1 MDIGRMLPQQ
11 WQRSR
16 AGRTDEPGAAMF
28 LALRLRLT
36 LWYCGV
42 LAAALLL
49 FGLALY
55 IGVQQVLFTSVRA
68 DLAARIPTNIQQP
81 SGPPNVLCTLPTHDG
96 GQGGGGTTV
105 LTVSYNQSGV
115 VLHSDGGMQ
124 LPSAFLSN
132 TLVQDALA
140 HGTATD
146 IVDSNSSFG
155 HIYRFARA
163 VPDPDY
169 PGHMYVFQAGE
180 SVQMQMTE
188 LNILLLLLLIV
199 GAIVLVGAGLGGLFL
214 ANRALA
220 PTRLA
225 FNRQRRFIAD
235 ASHEL
240 RTPLTL
246 MRADAEVLLRGRE
259 RLDEEDA
266 MLLEDIVS
274 EAEHM
279 TTLTTN
285 MLTLA
290 RLDDHSQHREQ
301 EVVNLTEVAQ
311 AVVQRVKAF
320 AEQSGVTVETENS
333 GDMPLVIGD
342 HALLEQAT
350 LVLTDN
356 AIKYNRPDGR
366 VTVRTSTNKGYAQ
379 LEVRDTGIGISA
391 EHLSHLGERFYR
403 VDKARSRAIGGT
415 GLGISIAH
423 SIAAT
428 HGGTLTLNSV
438 PDEGTTAKLS
448 LPLAQNTQYG
458 RRTGELSGMR

>member
-1 MDIGRMLPQQ
+1 MDIGRMLPRQ

-16 AGRTDEPGAAMF
+16 VGRTDEPGAAMF

-55 IGVQQVLFTSVRA
+55 FGVQQVLFSSVRA
-68 DLAARIPTNIQQP
+68 DLASHVPTNLQQS
-81 SGPPNVLCTLPTHDG
+81 SGPPNVLCTLPTRDG
-96 GQGGGGTTV
+96 GQVGGTAV
-105 LTVSYNQSGV
+105 LTVFYNQSGV
-115 VLHSDGGMQ
+115 VMHSDGGVQ

-146 IVDSNSSFG
+146 IVDSNGSFG

-180 SVQMQMTE
+180 SVQMQVSE
-188 LNILLLLLLIV
+188 LNILLLLLIIV
-199 GAIVLVGAGLGGLFL
+199 GAVVLVGAGLGGLFL

-279 TTLTTN
+279 TTLTAN

-301 EVVNLTEVAQ
+301 EVVNLTDVAQ
-311 AVVQRVKAF
+311 AVVQRVNAF
-320 AEQSGVTVETENS
+320 AEQSGVTVETEQS
-333 GDMPLVIGD
+333 GDVPLVIGD
-342 HALLEQAT
+342 HTLLEQAT

-356 AIKYNRPDGR
+356 AIKYNRPGGR
-366 VTVRTSTNKGYAQ
+366 VTVCTDTVKGHAQ
-379 LEVRDTGIGISA
+379 LEVRDTGIGIPA
-391 EHLSHLGERFYR
+391 EHLSRLGERFYR

-423 SIAAT
+423 GIAAT
-428 HGGTLTLNSV
+428 HGGTLTLSSV
-438 PDEGTTAKLS
+438 PDEGTTAILS
-448 LPLAQNTQYG
+448 LPLVQNTQYG
-458 RRTGELSGMR
+458 HRTGELSGKR